1 MRETV
6 VVFNP
11 TAGRRRRRRLQKVLA
26 VLDER
31 HVRYRVKETSTAGDA
46 RRIAADLPQN
56 TAMVVAVGGDGTV
69 NEVVNGLF
77 GAADDVRESR
87 RPELAL
93 VPMGTANV
101 LAAEIGLTDLS
112 PQNIAGTIIDGQR
125 RDIFLAS
132 ASGRYLLQ
140 MCGVGFDAHVVAN
153 VNLSLKRRVGKLAY
167 ALASLAQFWRYIPRK
182 YRVAIDGATY
192 EAASVI
198 VANGH
203 FYAGRFSCAPQARID
218 EPMLHACLFERAGRW
233 HVIRYAW
240 GLLSGRLGHFR
251 DVMVVPA
258 EQVVIESAASQNEA
272 EPVQGDG
279 DIIADLPVTITAGA
293 ARLTIRCPA

>member
-1 MRETV
+1 MREIV
-6 VVFNP
+6 MVFNP
-11 TAGRRRRRRLQKVLA
+11 AAGRRRRRRLQQVLA

-31 HVRYRVKETSTAGDA
+31 RVRYQVRETSTAGDA
-46 RRIAADLPQN
+46 RRIAANLPQN

-69 NEVVNGLF
+69 NEVVNGLV
-77 GAADDVRESR
+77 GAADAGR

-112 PQNIAGTIIDGQR
+112 PENISGTIIDGQR
-125 RDIFLAS
+125 RDIFLAR
-132 ASGRYLLQ
+132 ANERYLIQ

-167 ALASLAQFWRYIPRK
+167 AFASLAQFWRYIPRK
-182 YRVAIDGATY
+182 YRVVVDGVTY
-192 EAASVI
+192 DAASVI

-218 EPMLHACLFERAGRW
+218 EPLLHACLFQRTGRW

-258 EQVVIESAASQNEA
+258 EQVVIDSAAAPATA

-293 ARLTIRCPA
+293 ARLTLRCPA

>member
-1 MRETV
+1 MREIV
-6 VVFNP
+6 MVFNP
-11 TAGRRRRRRLQKVLA
+11 AAGRRRRRRLQQVLA

-31 HVRYRVKETSTAGDA
+31 RVRYQVRETSTAGDA
-46 RRIAADLPQN
+46 RRIAANLPQN
-56 TAMVVAVGGDGTV
+56 TPMVVAVGGDGTV
-69 NEVVNGLF
+69 NEVVNGLV
-77 GAADDVRESR
+77 GAADAGR

-112 PQNIAGTIIDGQR
+112 PENISGTIIDGQR
-125 RDIFLAS
+125 RDIFLAR
-132 ASGRYLLQ
+132 ANERYLIQ

-182 YRVAIDGATY
+182 YRVVVDGVTY
-192 EAASVI
+192 DAASVI

-218 EPMLHACLFERAGRW
+218 EPLLHACLFQRTGRW

-258 EQVVIESAASQNEA
+258 EQVVIDSAAAPATA

-293 ARLTIRCPA
+293 ARLTLRCPA

>member
-11 TAGRRRRRRLQKVLA
+11 AAGRRRRRRLQKVLA
-26 VLDER
+26 VLAER
-31 HVRYRVKETSTAGDA
+31 DVRYQVKETSTAGDA
-46 RRIAADLPQN
+46 RRIAANIPQN

-69 NEVVNGLF
+69 NEVVNGLV
-77 GAADDVRESR
+77 GTARDDGW
-87 RPELAL
+87 PELAL

-112 PQNIAGTIIDGQR
+112 PENIAGTIIDGQR

-132 ASGRYLLQ
+132 ANGRYLIQ

-182 YRVAIDGATY
+182 YRVAIDGVTY
-192 EAASVI
+192 DAASVI

-218 EPMLHACLFERAGRW
+218 EPLLHACLFQRAGRW

-240 GLLSGRLGHFR
+240 GLLSGRLGRFR

-258 EQVVIESAASQNEA
+258 EQVVIESTATQNEA
-272 EPVQGDG
+272 VPVQGDG

>member
-1 MRETV
+1 MSEIV

-11 TAGRRRRRRLQKVLA
+11 TAGRRLRRRLQKVLT
-26 VLDER
+26 VLAER
-31 HVRYRVKETSTAGDA
+31 HVDYQVTETSTAGDA
-46 RRIAADLPQN
+46 RRIAANLPER

-69 NEVVNGLF
+69 NEVVNGLV
-77 GAADDVRESR
+77 GTAEADRL
-87 RPELAL
+87 PELAL

-112 PQNIAGTIIDGQR
+112 PENIAGTIIDGQR

-132 ASGRYLLQ
+132 VNGRYLIQ

-153 VNLSLKRRVGKLAY
+153 VNLSLKRGVGKLAY

-192 EAASVI
+192 DAASVI

-203 FYAGRFSCAPQARID
+203 FYAGRFTCAPQARID
-218 EPMLHACLFERAGRW
+218 EPLLHACLFERAGRW

-258 EQVVIESAASQNEA
+258 EQVVIESAAPQNEA

-279 DIIADLPVTITAGA
+279 DIVGELPVTIAAGA

>member
-1 MRETV
+1 MREIV
-6 VVFNP
+6 MVFNP
-11 TAGRRRRRRLQKVLA
+11 AAGRRRRRRLQQVLA

-31 HVRYRVKETSTAGDA
+31 RVRYQVRETSTAGDA
-46 RRIAADLPQN
+46 RRIAANLPQN

-69 NEVVNGLF
+69 NEVVNGLV
-77 GAADDVRESR
+77 GAADAGR

-112 PQNIAGTIIDGQR
+112 PENISGTIIDGQR
-125 RDIFLAS
+125 RDIFLAR
-132 ASGRYLLQ
+132 ANERYLIQ

-182 YRVAIDGATY
+182 YRVVVDGVTY
-192 EAASVI
+192 DAASVI

-218 EPMLHACLFERAGRW
+218 EPLLHACLFQRTGRW

-258 EQVVIESAASQNEA
+258 EQVVIDSAAAPATA

-293 ARLTIRCPA
+293 ARLTLRCPA